1 MPDLPYRST
10 KERLALLALVLVA
23 TMALLAG
30 CATEPEVP
38 EPEIMPQP
46 PAQTQIQTQASTPA
60 PPAPAASACSCT
72 CPVCPEA
79 STRAIIA
86 SATTKPVPLAPQPE
100 MATSPAA
107 TAAASAPAK
116 AVAPATTKVA
126 AEGGF
131 NLEPGFYIK
140 VGVFS
145 VPENAKTAYKKLVAA
160 GLPAVSYST
169 DTQKGALTRIRVG
182 PYPTRIAALDAVKK
196 VHALQLDGFVV
207 QY

>member
-1 MPDLPYRST
+1 MLT
-10 KERLALLALVLVA
+10 KKYFAMLALVS
-23 TMALLAG
+23 MAWLAG

-38 EPEIMPQP
+38 ELETQPQP
-46 PAQTQIQTQASTPA
+46 PAQTQMQTQASTPA

-100 MATSPAA
+100 MASPAA
-107 TAAASAPAK
+107 AASTPAK
-116 AVAPATTKVA
+116 TVAPASAKAA

-160 GLPAVSYST
+160 GLPAVSYNT

-182 PYPTRIAALDAVKK
+182 PYPTRIAALEAVKK

>member
-1 MPDLPYRST
+1 MLT
-10 KERLALLALVLVA
+10 KKHFALLALVTV
-23 TMALLAG
+23 ALLAG

-38 EPEIMPQP
+38 EPETQPQP
-46 PAQTQIQTQASTPA
+46 PAQTQMQTQAPTPTPA

-72 CPVCPEA
+72 CPACPEA
-79 STRAIIA
+79 TTRAIIA
-86 SATTKPVPLAPQPE
+86 SATTRPVPLAPQAE
-100 MATSPAA
+100 MASPAA
-107 TAAASAPAK
+107 AASTPAK
-116 AVAPATTKVA
+116 TGVPASAKAA

-145 VPENAKTAYKKLVAA
+145 VQENAKTAYKKLVAA

>member
-1 MPDLPYRST
+1 MLT
-10 KERLALLALVLVA
+10 KKHFSLLALVTV
-23 TMALLAG
+23 ALLAG
-30 CATEPEVP
+30 CATELEAP
-38 EPEIMPQP
+38 EPQIQPQS
-46 PAQTQIQTQASTPA
+46 PAQTQMQTQASTPA

-86 SATTKPVPLAPQPE
+86 SATTKPVPLAPQ
-100 MATSPAA
+100 AGIASPAA
-107 TAAASAPAK
+107 AASSPAK
-116 AVAPATTKVA
+116 TATPTSAKAA

-182 PYPTRIAALDAVKK
+182 PYPSRIAALEAAKK

>member
-1 MPDLPYRST
+1 MLT
-10 KERLALLALVLVA
+10 KKYFALLALVSV
-23 TMALLAG
+23 ALLAG

-38 EPEIMPQP
+38 EPETQPQP
-46 PAQTQIQTQASTPA
+46 PAQTQVQA
-60 PPAPAASACSCT
+60 APAAPLPPASACSCT

-79 STRAIIA
+79 STRAIIT
-86 SATTKPVPLAPQPE
+86 STTTKPAPLAPQPE
-100 MATSPAA
+100 MASPAA
-107 TAAASAPAK
+107 ASTPAKTAASASAK
-116 AVAPATTKVA
+116 AA

-182 PYPTRIAALDAVKK
+182 PYPTRIAALEAAKK

>member
-1 MPDLPYRST
+1 MLT
-10 KERLALLALVLVA
+10 KKHFALLALVSV
-23 TMALLAG
+23 ALLAG
-30 CATEPEVP
+30 CATELEAP
-38 EPEIMPQP
+38 EPQIQPQP
-46 PAQTQIQTQASTPA
+46 PAQTQIQTQAPTPTPVPA

-86 SATTKPVPLAPQPE
+86 SATTKPVPLAPQAE
-100 MATSPAA
+100 MASPAA
-107 TAAASAPAK
+107 AASTPAK
-116 AVAPATTKVA
+116 TAVPASAKAA

-145 VPENAKTAYKKLVAA
+145 VPENAKIAYKKLVAA

-182 PYPTRIAALDAVKK
+182 PYPTRIAAMEAAKK

>member
-1 MPDLPYRST
+1 MSALT
-10 KERLALLALVLVA
+10 KKYFALLTLVSMV
-23 TMALLAG
+23 LLAG
-30 CATEPEVP
+30 CATEPETP
-38 EPEIMPQP
+38 EPETLPQP
-46 PAQTQIQTQASTPA
+46 PAQTQVQTQAPTTA
-60 PPAPAASACSCT
+60 PPTPAASACSCT

-79 STRAIIA
+79 TTRPIA
-86 SATTKPVPLAPQPE
+86 PSVASKPVPLAPQTE
-100 MATSPAA
+100 VATPA
-107 TAAASAPAK
+107 AAASTPAK
-116 AVAPATTKVA
+116 TVAPASAKAA

-182 PYPTRIAALDAVKK
+182 PYPTRITALEATKK